1 MLKVIAGVFSCSF
14 VTLEV
19 KSQVER
25 IAFWHIVLNAVRFA
39 EYCTFWQ
46 K

>member
-14 VTLEV
+14 VILEV
-19 KSQVER
+19 KSQVEH
-25 IAFWHIVLNAVRFA
+25 IAFWHIVLRAVCFA